1 MPSPTC
7 ETAWPHI
14 RRKRSRLRRVRSTAG
29 DYRGTRRNR
38 QTWAKLKFDAGGRL
52 MRWGTTTF
60 RIAQPSSDLT
70 AALKAWKQHIGQAHP
85 QIKEVRCAMTD
96 GGTQV
101 MWQEGFEDF
110 HAYQQLIES
119 EDDVCEKVMGAV
131 FRHAVPGTRAGR
143 ELCAR
148 RAVLETGV

>member
-85 QIKEVRCAMTD
+85 QMKEARRAMAD

-101 MWQEGFEDF
+101 GGPEGVEAFR
-110 HAYQQLIES
+110 AYQPLSDSAADGGPKGLGPALHEP
-119 EDDVCEKVMGAV
+119 A
-131 FRHAVPGTRAGR
+131 P
-143 ELCAR
+143 
-148 RAVLETGV
+148 